1 MLRRY
6 RWLLF
11 GAAAGAFAVG
21 FLLTLAALAPV
32 PGAPGQAAEP
42 AAPAGDDAPC
52 SDYSGTFVGV
62 HDGRVAV
69 FEGVPG
75 GCRRLVE
82 THPISVQELP
92 AFQAAEL
99 ERGIEFSGHDELFQ
113 ILEGL
118 TAP

>member
-69 FEGVPG
+69 FEGAPG
-75 GCRRLVE
+75 GCRKRIRSTFASRPPFE
-82 THPISVQELP
+82 PRRWSGASGFP
-92 AFQAAEL
+92 A
-99 ERGIEFSGHDELFQ
+99 
-113 ILEGL
+113 
-118 TAP
+118 TASCFKFWRD